1 MYELIRRD
9 VVPVFLK
16 WTASYGSAVRIWGT
30 FGEPRL
36 LLTDPVGLDYIL
48 RKRAYAYPKVRI
60 VRRMLGKVMGFG
72 LLAAEGE
79 THKRQK
85 RAIQPGFSN
94 RSIHKLTPIFQRHAH
109 LLYEHLLDLNKEQ
122 SDDALVDIYRLMGS
136 AALDAIGSAAFH
148 IEFNS
153 LARAKA
159 RSDGRVLSTHP
170 LMVAFERTLDIA
182 TANSMARNL
191 FDALTMIFPGLE
203 KLPIGVESAQF
214 RKTAQVLT
222 HVASQLVQ
230 EAKDSVLG
238 PASKLYHK
246 QTEDERPDLLAA
258 LLRANANARR
268 PNHQKNSVLDK
279 AELSD
284 NELTAQLSTFLFA
297 GHETTATQM
306 TWLIW
311 ALAQNQHIQ
320 VKLREE
326 IRALRKH
333 LKLQQ
338 HSRSGALDEYRD
350 LTLEELDSL
359 PYLDACV
366 RESLR
371 LHGVVHTTSR
381 MATERDVIP
390 CSDGRRILIEKD
402 TVVMLPLAA
411 ISQNPDLWG
420 KDAGTFN
427 PELPHASYARSV
439 LCRTVFQQ
447 LRLNT
452 TAANSAANPQDGPT
466 LDTVKQQ
473 WKKARFAKD
482 TETATVLGG
491 ILTDLQYAQKTKA
504 QANQKPPS
512 IIKMIQKGIKKRA
525 DAARAYRQAK
535 PEPRTDL
542 AEKEERQ
549 IKLLEAFLPEREN

>member
-9 VVPVFLK
+9 VVPVFLE
-16 WTASYGSAVRIWGT
+16 WTARYGSVVRIWGT

-36 LLTDPVGLDYIL
+36 LLTDPVGMDYIL

-79 THKRQK
+79 AHRRQK

-109 LLYEHLLDLNKEQ
+109 LLYEHLLDLIKEQ

-153 LARAKA
+153 LAQAKA

-191 FDALTMIFPGLE
+191 FDAITMVFPRLE

-214 RKTAQVLT
+214 RETAQVLT
-222 HVASQLVQ
+222 RVASQLVQ

-238 PASKLYHK
+238 PASKLYHA
-246 QTEDERPDLLAA
+246 QTEEERPDLLAA
-258 LLRANANARR
+258 LLRANANAKR
-268 PNHQKNSVLDK
+268 PNDQKSSVLDK
-279 AELSD
+279 TELSD

-311 ALAQNQHIQ
+311 ALAQHQHFQ

-326 IRALRKH
+326 IRALRRR

-338 HSRSGALDEYRD
+338 QSRSGALDEYRD
-350 LTLEELDSL
+350 LTMEELDSL
-359 PYLDACV
+359 PYLDACI

-371 LHGVVHTTSR
+371 LHGAIHTTSR
-381 MATERDVIP
+381 MATEKDVVP
-390 CSDGRRILIEKD
+390 CSDGRRVLIEKD
-402 TVVMLPLAA
+402 TVVMIPLAA
-411 ISQNPDLWG
+411 ISQDPALWG
-420 KDAGTFN
+420 KDASTFN
-427 PELPHASYARSV
+427 PERCALR
-439 LCRTVFQQ
+439 RTVFQQ

-452 TAANSAANPQDGPT
+452 NAASNAANPLDGPT

-535 PEPRTDL
+535 PEPRADL

-549 IKLLEAFLPEREN
+549 IKLLETFLPEREN